1 MTKTIK
7 VKYNQETTK
16 VMGYFPDSVNYTN
29 NIIDEEAK
37 TIDGSPY
44 IEITEAEHQAA
55 LELNMP
61 AVVDGVIVE
70 YTKTNQELVDEGTS
84 GVFYFFARNTDSTN
98 FVILQTT
105 ASQQYARLS
114 PGEFC
119 FFPINDGNGL
129 EARADTGSCILEY
142 AYWKKG

>member
-1 MTKTIK
+1 MGTLTPTLTLNDSNTFSDTINFTVTDSLTTGTPSQGLTKATI
-7 VKYNQETTK
+7 TTS
-16 VMGYFPDSVNYTN
+16 D
-29 NIIDEEAK
+29 D
-37 TIDGSPY
+37 
-44 IEITEAEHQAA
+44 
-55 LELNMP
+55 
-61 AVVDGVIVE
+61 
-70 YTKTNQELVDEGTS
+70 QELVDNAES
-84 GVFYFFARNTDSTN
+84 GVFYFYAKNTDNTN

-129 EARADTGSCILEY
+129 EARADTASIVLEY